1 MEKLEVRIVKL
12 EPMRVICFNGFG
24 PHPEHLA
31 WEKLKAWAKNK
42 GLWTDGQPHRFFGY
56 NHPNPSPASPNYGY
70 DVWMTVDDSIQAE
83 GEARII
89 QVEGGL
95 YAVTRCEA
103 GPQGEDIYQT
113 WQKLIAWVEN
123 SPYRNSN
130 MRRQWLEE
138 HLSLLNPPAD
148 GSFVLDLMD
157 PVVE

>member
-1 MEKLEVRIVKL
+1 MDKLEVRIVRL

-24 PHPEHLA
+24 PSPEGLA
-31 WEKLKAWAKNK
+31 WSKLTAWAKAK
-42 GLWTDGQPHRFFGY
+42 GLWEEDTPHRFFGY
-56 NHPNPSPASPNYGY
+56 NNPNPSPASPNYGY
-70 DVWMTVDDSIQAE
+70 DAWMTVDETVQAE

-103 GPQGEDIYQT
+103 GPQGQDIFET
-113 WQKLIAWVEN
+113 WQKLVAWVEK
-123 SPYRNSN
+123 SPYRNAN

-138 HLSLLNPPAD
+138 HLSILSPHPD
-148 GSFVLDLMD
+148 GSFVLDLME